1 MISRHSSTLTV
12 PGDKKEETTMKQKNF
27 GIALILTL
35 CLLYAGAASAATIQT
50 TSVSISGPGQTA
62 EIPAILDAATTGLA
76 GYKMNVALSTPGV
89 ARITSVTLPEWASLK
104 NIDGTLPAESVILTA
119 VDLTDTITAG
129 ATSVPITSFTI
140 EGVAAGT
147 TELVLTVTELTDDAG
162 NPIVFSLTQAV
173 ITVEGTTP
181 APVVT
186 PTPTSGIIQ
195 ETPVP
200 TQVPADVQTGEPT
213 IAPTP
218 VIIPDQT
225 VAPEVTPTPVPTVV
239 SDFIAD
245 VTSGPA
251 PMTVSFTDLSEG
263 YPDTFLW
270 NFGDNSSDST
280 SVIQN
285 PQHTYRIPG
294 VYNVSLTASNSENS
308 NQTVKEGYVIVAGM
322 RMAQKGPKT
331 AMQIFSVPDGAEVY
345 LNNAYQGITPVNI
358 TNLTPRIYQLRLHKD
373 GYYDVVDPVIANDGV
388 LPTFVSGYEM
398 VPHYAETGKLVADPP
413 QTGAAYIVS
422 YPELVSVYIDDRQVG
437 KTDIMVMNLAVGT
450 HNLTL
455 KKEGF
460 ADWNDTLDIR
470 NGLGVIQTYTYEQ
483 PYFPP
488 VKTEGYV
495 DMRS

>member
-1 MISRHSSTLTV
+1 
-12 PGDKKEETTMKQKNF
+12 
-27 GIALILTL
+27 
-35 CLLYAGAASAATIQT
+35 
-50 TSVSISGPGQTA
+50 
-62 EIPAILDAATTGLA
+62 
-76 GYKMNVALSTPGV
+76 
-89 ARITSVTLPEWASLK
+89 
-104 NIDGTLPAESVILTA
+104 
-119 VDLTDTITAG
+119 
-129 ATSVPITSFTI
+129 
-140 EGVAAGT
+140 
-147 TELVLTVTELTDDAG
+147 
-162 NPIVFSLTQAV
+162 
-173 ITVEGTTP
+173 
-181 APVVT
+181 
-186 PTPTSGIIQ
+186 
-195 ETPVP
+195 
-200 TQVPADVQTGEPT
+200 
-213 IAPTP
+213 
-218 VIIPDQT
+218 
-225 VAPEVTPTPVPTVV
+225 
-239 SDFIAD
+239 
-245 VTSGPA
+245 
-251 PMTVSFTDLSEG
+251 
-263 YPDTFLW
+263 
-270 NFGDNSSDST
+270 
-280 SVIQN
+280 
-285 PQHTYRIPG
+285 
-294 VYNVSLTASNSENS
+294 
-308 NQTVKEGYVIVAGM
+308 
-322 RMAQKGPKT
+322 MAQKGPKT